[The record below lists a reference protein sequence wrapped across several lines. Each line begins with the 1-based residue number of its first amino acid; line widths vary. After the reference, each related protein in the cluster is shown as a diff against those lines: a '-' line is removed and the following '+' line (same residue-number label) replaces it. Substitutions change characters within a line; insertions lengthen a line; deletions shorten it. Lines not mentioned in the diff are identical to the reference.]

1 MSDKNKGIAYPSQCW
16 AAIRTNQTIACDA
29 YLNEPN
35 GDDSVPPLMFF
46 TPWSRFTIS
55 IIDNTK
61 GETIVVSCNIL
72 AGDELSVLNA
82 NYIKTL
88 HIENK
93 NSSSKKSLSPAYTV
107 TLRSGD
113 MKGRTPAE
121 ILTNDPTKIQE
132 LNRTKAYLER
142 NLSTYP
148 KNQEVIDAI
157 DDALFLLD
165 TGKLEDKKV
174 NSNTFVLLDKNFKR
188 MGGNKVQAH
197 IVWLYNAQNRYPY
210 SISITNSDI
219 KDIKADGTVITE
231 NPRSSTIY
239 LSEEEMAGLMCSMI
253 DIRTCFKIHHFAE
266 MQAKSMENRKKQQN
280 TQ

>member
-1 MSDKNKGIAYPSQCW
+1 MSDKNKGKAYPAQCW

-29 YLNEPN
+29 YLHEPN
-35 GDDSVPPLMFF
+35 GDDTVPPLMFF

-61 GETIVVSCNIL
+61 SETIVVSCNIL

-82 NYIKTL
+82 NYLKTL
-88 HIENK
+88 HINNDK
-93 NSSSKKSLSPAYTV
+93 SSERESLSPAYIV

-121 ILTNDPTKIQE
+121 ILKNDPTKVQE

-142 NLSTYP
+142 NLSAYP

-174 NSNTFVLLDKNFKR
+174 KSDAFVLLDKNFKR

-197 IVWLYNAQNRYPY
+197 IAWMYNAQNRYPY

-219 KDIKADGTVITE
+219 KEIKADGTVISE

-239 LSEEEMAGLMCSMI
+239 LSEEEMAGLIHAML
-253 DIRTCFKIHHFAE
+253 DIRTCFKMLHFAE
-266 MQAKSMENRKKQQN
+266 MQAKSTENRKKP
-280 TQ
+280 T